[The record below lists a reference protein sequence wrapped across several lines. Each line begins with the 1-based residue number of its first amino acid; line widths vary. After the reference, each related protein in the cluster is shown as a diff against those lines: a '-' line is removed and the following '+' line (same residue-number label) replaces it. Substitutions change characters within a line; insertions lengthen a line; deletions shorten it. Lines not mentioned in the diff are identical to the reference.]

1 MLFIYLF
8 IFRRKTEQSSQISV
22 CSLKFKFWPC
32 MGHSFLFGDHKMVFF
47 ILRLIERKLSIQARL
62 RGYLRQL
69 LPVIYYQGKDSGGFV
84 IKKLFEAGNILF

>member
-1 MLFIYLF
+1 
-8 IFRRKTEQSSQISV
+8 
-22 CSLKFKFWPC
+22 

-84 IKKLFEAGNILF
+84 IKKLRLRLEISYFERLCRDFMS